1 MKQAVRLNNWLIIF
15 ALVSSTAFAQERHEL
30 SAKQA
35 VDYGLKNSRQVQ
47 NALIGINLQKEMNR
61 EITADAFPQI
71 SGNINVNDYLS
82 IPTNLLPGE
91 FFGQP
96 AGTYIPVKF
105 GTKYNASYG
114 ATLQQ
119 TLFDGRVL
127 VGLQA
132 RKSSIDYA
140 QATAEITQEQI
151 KGNIYKIYYQLL
163 VGKLLI
169 TTIDANITSTEK
181 LLNDTREIYKNGFA
195 EKLDVNKVEVT
206 LANLKTEKEKAQS
219 RINVGWLGLKLL
231 MGMPGKDQLIL
242 TDTLSEQDVQLDL
255 LDQPYNYSDRKEF
268 RQLQSLERLRTYNL
282 KRYKLAY
289 FPTVSLSAS
298 YIRNAQR
305 NKFDFFKSGEP
316 WFTTSVIGINISVPI
331 FDGFARDARIKQ
343 AQLQLKQ
350 IQNNLEDYKMLIDFE
365 VDSSRSTMRS
375 AIAAMQFQRQNRQLA
390 EDVYD
395 QTRKKYESGLGSNL
409 EVTNAQAQL
418 IIAQNNYYNALADA
432 IVAKIDY
439 LKASGK
445 L

>member
-409 EVTNAQAQL
+409 EVTNAQAQQ

>member
-268 RQLQSLERLRTYNL
+268 RQLQSLELLRTYNL

-350 IQNNLEDYKMLIDFE
+350 IQNNIEDYKMLIDFE